1 MNTKECIRK
10 LRQSARKR
18 SIYFDVKRYGKG
30 SHRTIYL
37 GDRKTRIPWTT
48 NDLTVGTIR
57 GVLKQLGVDDLFL
70 T

>member
-10 LRQSARKR
+10 LRRSARKR

-48 NDLTVGTIR
+48 ERFNSWNNSWGS
-57 GVLKQLGVDDLFL
+57 
-70 T
+70 